1 VSGGGRRE
9 EEERGAA
16 GRASADIVTDAWSRT
31 YLSSIQCH
39 WVVCQWILFRRG
51 EEVGKD
57 GPIQLHEEFNEVIH
71 GMHVL
76 EYSYS
81 IPVDRKKGTS
91 HRHRLR

>member
-1 VSGGGRRE
+1 MSLGSMSVYPLP
-9 EEERGAA
+9 A
-16 GRASADIVTDAWSRT
+16 
-31 YLSSIQCH
+31 
-39 WVVCQWILFRRG
+39 RG

-71 GMHVL
+71 DMHVL